1 MSIQRKV
8 TPDGKV
14 RYRARIKA
22 NGREV
27 ASRMFE
33 RKSDAV
39 AWEQDQR
46 RRLRAGEWLDP
57 RRGQVPLIV
66 VAEMWLESRRT
77 VKRRTLESD
86 RGAWRNYIAPRFGHR
101 PVASITTADV
111 SSWLGDLM
119 RRGLARSTATRAL
132 ATLRSLLSFA
142 VADSR
147 VTVNA
152 AAAAKTPT
160 GGQPRREGSFLE
172 LDEVVALA
180 QACRG
185 PYAELIYVLAMQG
198 LRWGEL
204 AGLQVGDRVMVPGP
218 GLRLSRAVLA
228 SNGGGELYVDTLKN
242 KRARTVPLVPVVVP
256 IVDRWSAGKS
266 SGEWLFAAPA
276 GGPLRETN
284 WQRSVSWR
292 EAKATIGRPELR
304 VHDLRH
310 TAASVWLASGADPKV
325 VQRVLG
331 HATAAMTMD
340 LYGHMIDRN
349 LWDAAQRIGG
359 TMGAWP
365 NEGPDDEDGV
375 LAESPS

>member
-1 MSIQRKV
+1 VSIQRKV
-8 TPDGKV
+8 TSEGKV

-27 ASRMFE
+27 ASRMFD

-57 RRGQVPLIV
+57 RRGQVPLSV

-86 RGAWRNYIAPRFGHR
+86 RGGWRNYIAPRFGR
-101 PVASITTADV
+101 RSVASITTADV

-142 VADSR
+142 VADGR

-152 AAAAKTPT
+152 AAAAKAPT
-160 GGQPRREGSFLE
+160 GGQARREGRFLD

-185 PYAELIYVLAMQG
+185 PYAELVYVLAMQG
-198 LRWGEL
+198 VRWGEL

-256 IVDRWSAGKS
+256 IVDRWSARKS
-266 SGEWLFAAPA
+266 PGEWLFAAPA
-276 GGPLRETN
+276 GGPLRERTGSG
-284 WQRSVSWR
+284 RSAGVRRRRRLGGPSCAFTICATRRLRCGWHLALIRKWFSESWG
-292 EAKATIGRPELR
+292 TPQLR
-304 VHDLRH
+304 
-310 TAASVWLASGADPKV
+310 
-325 VQRVLG
+325 
-331 HATAAMTMD
+331 
-340 LYGHMIDRN
+340 
-349 LWDAAQRIGG
+349 
-359 TMGAWP
+359 
-365 NEGPDDEDGV
+365 
-375 LAESPS
+375 